1 MYAVFDAEGNAVSN
15 VYTNSIRNYAMGQLN
30 KSSTN
35 AKTKTLLVDMLNY
48 GAAAQ
53 ENFDYNTEDLANSL
67 LTEEQKALATAP
79 VATADHRVKGENYY
93 GSNLSLENKILLNF
107 FFKGVA
113 EGMYAEVSF
122 GTTTVTMAFEE
133 FEQYNGNIYKI
144 PVDDIA
150 LAESFELVTVTVYN
164 ADGTVHGEATDSV
177 ESYIARSAASDLNE
191 AIMKFAASAK
201 VYFS

>member
-1 MYAVFDAEGNAVSN
+1 MLSIVKGCVCFLVAYEECRSCTAPSEVGNA
-15 VYTNSIRNYAMGQLN
+15 
-30 KSSTN
+30 
-35 AKTKTLLVDMLNY
+35 
-48 GAAAQ
+48 GAVHR
-53 ENFDYNTEDLANSL
+53 
-67 LTEEQKALATAP
+67 TAHAEA
-79 VATADHRVKGENYY
+79 VAVAVRFETVIHRLCIGEHI
-93 GSNLSLENKILLNF
+93 GGHETLSLRAENCI
-107 FFKGVA
+107 GA
-113 EGMYAEVSF
+113 
-122 GTTTVTMAFEE
+122 MAFEE

-164 ADGTVHGEATDSV
+164 ADGTVHGTATDSV